1 MKVGVDLDGIISR
14 AGLYNPSL
22 RLPSWLFIFLVPL
35 VLLMTPNKRVIA
47 GLKEIENSGHQIIII
62 SARPSWMT
70 ELSERWLKR
79 HGVPYN
85 EIFCVGFGKGT
96 KLRKLE
102 TIKREKI
109 ELFFDDNDRIVEFL
123 NQNFIGATTNFL

>member
-1 MKVGVDLDGIISR
+1 
-14 AGLYNPSL
+14 
-22 RLPSWLFIFLVPL
+22 
-35 VLLMTPNKRVIA
+35 MTPNKRVVA

>member
-1 MKVGVDLDGIISR
+1 LKVGVDLDGIISR